1 MAEIS
6 TCQKHVNLGKISV
19 VILGIYFSNIVMAS
33 FCPDCKKQRS
43 EPSSTVS
50 IENQLTMNTG
60 SNKAMLVHLTPLLI
74 PLISFPI
81 VPSYIG
87 LELWYLIL
95 LFPVLLIY
103 VPALIVLVRSK
114 SNDFE
119 RRHAI
124 AYLNFEL
131 SLIIYIGGL
140 VGAYWW
146 IFNYMS
152 ANSSGAYQGINSPI
166 AFLSISFALVLLAFI
181 SVIVALNVRGATA
194 AFRGLEYRYPIAIR
208 FLK

>member
-1 MAEIS
+1 
-6 TCQKHVNLGKISV
+6 
-19 VILGIYFSNIVMAS
+19 
-33 FCPDCKKQRS
+33 
-43 EPSSTVS
+43 
-50 IENQLTMNTG
+50 
-60 SNKAMLVHLTPLLI
+60 MLVHLTPLLI

-152 ANSSGAYQGINSPI
+152 ANSSGAYQGITSPI